1 MSPLSDELRALGVKL
16 GVQELKPPEPKHPF
30 AVEKV
35 LSGRLHET
43 ACGTVFVVEKTLPVG
58 TPHGCR
64 TLRIDTP
71 LTRLVT
77 WTSAPGPCKG
87 HPQRI
92 CFLDIETTGL
102 GGAGCYAF
110 MVGIAHYE
118 EEQVRLTQ
126 LFMRNPGEEVALLTT
141 LADLVQPCEEL
152 VTFNGR
158 GFDVPLLEG
167 RYRLN
172 RISPPFSTLAHLDL
186 LPVARRLWRERLTSR
201 ALRSLE
207 THILGLPRDDWD
219 VPGWLI
225 PQMYVEYL
233 HSGDARPLKGVFYH
247 NETDVL
253 SMVALLGLIAEQLN
267 NPFDSTTHPLD
278 LVAMGQM
285 HEASGETEQ
294 AINLYRQGIARG
306 LPAEAHQKTVERLA
320 LLHKRRG
327 EWAQAVALWEQ
338 AARSGQIYACVELAK
353 YYEHHK
359 RDYDQAIH
367 WTCVAMTHIQ
377 SPEFPRHERFHTLA
391 ELEHRLNRLQLKLS
405 DK

>member
-1 MSPLSDELRALGVKL
+1 MPALSDQLRALGVKL

-35 LSGRLHET
+35 LSGRLHEI

-64 TLRIDTP
+64 TLRIDAP
-71 LTRLVT
+71 LTHLAA
-77 WTSAPGPCKG
+77 WTDSLGQDN
-87 HPQRI
+87 PQTL

-110 MVGIAHYE
+110 MVGIARYE
-118 EEQVRLTQ
+118 GEWVHLTQ
-126 LFMRNPGEEVALLTT
+126 LFMRNPSEEVALLTT
-141 LADLVQPCEEL
+141 LADLVQPCAEL

-172 RISPPFSTLAHLDL
+172 RISPPFSALPHLDL
-186 LPVARRLWRERLTSR
+186 LPVARRLWRERLASR

-207 THILGLPRDDWD
+207 THILGLPRGDWD

-233 HSGDARPLKGVFYH
+233 RSGDARPLQGVFYH
-247 NETDVL
+247 NEVDVL

-267 NPFDSTTHPLD
+267 NPSHSATHPLD

-285 HEASGETEQ
+285 HEALGETEQ
-294 AINLYRQGIARG
+294 AITLYRQGIARG
-306 LPAEAHQKTVERLA
+306 LPVEVHQKTVERLA

-327 EWAQAVALWEQ
+327 EWAQAIALWEQ

-353 YYEHHK
+353 YYEHRE

-367 WTCVAMTHIQ
+367 WTYVALTCVR
-377 SPEFPRHERFHTLA
+377 SPEFPHPERPRLLA

-405 DK
+405 AE